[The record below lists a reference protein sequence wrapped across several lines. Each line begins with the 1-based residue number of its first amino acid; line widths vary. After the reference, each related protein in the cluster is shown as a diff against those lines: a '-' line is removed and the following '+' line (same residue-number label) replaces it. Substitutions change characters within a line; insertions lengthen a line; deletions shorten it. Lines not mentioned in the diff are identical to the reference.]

1 MLCSMYS
8 HMYYGFRLIQLQH
21 EQQTIIMNKKYNNNH
36 FIIASRAYFQQSPT
50 CTRVNNLVHI
60 TMNPTPMGFVHILL
74 VREVY
79 QSMSLNLS
87 DPCVLYKSL
96 CHLVDAAT
104 TRYLELFQ
112 ITALLYESGS
122 LLRVIRISV
131 KVCIDVTL
139 YDELFYHLHNREN
152 SLVHQLLRISSIA
165 VV

>member
-1 MLCSMYS
+1 
-8 HMYYGFRLIQLQH
+8 
-21 EQQTIIMNKKYNNNH
+21 
-36 FIIASRAYFQQSPT
+36 
-50 CTRVNNLVHI
+50 
-60 TMNPTPMGFVHILL
+60 MGYVHILL

-79 QSMSLNLS
+79 QPMGLNLL
-87 DPCVLYKSL
+87 DPRVLYKSL

-112 ITALLYESGS
+112 ITALLYESGL

-152 SLVHQLLRISSIA
+152 SLVH
-165 VV
+165 